1 VQQKE
6 KVGRSAIDN
15 LEAVMI
21 EWDEK
26 THDAKLEATVPLHPM
41 KNKYNFAA
49 RAAVLALA
57 LGTAFALNTT
67 AIAQAPPGSLWYNG
81 DFNGVGFHAN
91 GVNTSDPPSAVYGE
105 FNVPAGPF
113 WHVTTIF
120 SDNLLSTVVTGAEWE
135 IRTGLSVGNF
145 GHLVASGSTQ
155 TPVITPTGRSGFGLN
170 EFTVEVTGLNI
181 NLPADTYWLNVEPI
195 GNGTGRSL
203 NTTTTGT
210 NCVGAPCGNGMSF
223 LLPEGIFTTTNFSMG
238 VIGQSVPEP
247 ATWAL
252 LGGGLGALLIAAR
265 RRRSV

>member
-1 VQQKE
+1 ME
-6 KVGRSAIDN
+6 
-15 LEAVMI
+15 
-21 EWDEK
+21 
-26 THDAKLEATVPLHPM
+26 
-41 KNKYNFAA
+41 NKHNFVA
-49 RAAVLALA
+49 RAAVLTLA
-57 LGTAFALNTT
+57 LSAAVALNTT

-91 GVNTSDPPSAVYGE
+91 GVNTSDPPSQVIGE
-105 FNVPAGPF
+105 FNVTAGPF
-113 WHVTTIF
+113 WHVTTLF
-120 SDNLLSTVVTGAEWE
+120 SDNLLSTVVTGAEFE
-135 IRTGLSVGNF
+135 IRTGGPF
-145 GHLVASGSTQ
+145 GTLFASGSTE

-170 EFTVEVTGLNI
+170 EFTVEVTGLSI
-181 NLPADTYWLNVEPI
+181 NLPSGTYWLNVEPI

-210 NCVGAPCGNGMSF
+210 NCVGTPCGNGMSY

-252 LGGGLGALLIAAR
+252 LGGDLGALLIAAL